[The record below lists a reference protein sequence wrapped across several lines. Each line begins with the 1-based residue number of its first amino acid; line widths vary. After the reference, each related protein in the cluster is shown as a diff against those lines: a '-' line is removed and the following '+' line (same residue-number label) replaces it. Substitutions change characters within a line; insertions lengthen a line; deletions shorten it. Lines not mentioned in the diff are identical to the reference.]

1 MVTAVRLR
9 EKYKKLKILL
19 SEMGREITED
29 K

>member
-1 MVTAVRLR
+1 MVTAARLQ
-9 EKYKKLKILL
+9 EKYKNPKILL